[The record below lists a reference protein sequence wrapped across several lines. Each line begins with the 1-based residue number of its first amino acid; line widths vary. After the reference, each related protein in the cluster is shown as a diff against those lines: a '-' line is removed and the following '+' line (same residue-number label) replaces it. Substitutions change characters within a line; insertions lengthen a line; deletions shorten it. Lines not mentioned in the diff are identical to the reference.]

1 MPSPFTRNISSQP
14 PAKKLQSQFRST
26 DLEIVRCCHS
36 FLKSDI
42 VFFKS
47 QWNWS
52 EFLQLYLNKG
62 CDQQRLYCN
71 YILAMLTNMANSQ
84 LKVLNRKIPPE
95 LIIANEIQLI
105 RNPVTD
111 LQAENIA
118 DDSIEQNILW
128 NFASDVV
135 TNVEG
140 VLLTIF
146 DVDNYNFYQST
157 DGLYDKTVMV
167 ESTKIN
173 VRSLALGISFGKAIC
188 LTGPVGCGKTTLVEY
203 LARQTGRV
211 AIRGS
216 VKATDKE
223 NNGVQVNQKNVQPI
237 SAKGRKDKK
246 RNATEA
252 ENGIILEN
260 GGDDAKVGCKN
271 GFLRIQL
278 GDQTDSKMLLG
289 QYRCT
294 DVPGE
299 FIWQPG
305 VLTQV
310 RQILLIFS
318 QPKLNLCITTR
329 LSCTDTGCCW
339 KTLIWPL
346 KTSALC

>member
-1 MPSPFTRNISSQP
+1 
-14 PAKKLQSQFRST
+14 
-26 DLEIVRCCHS
+26 
-36 FLKSDI
+36 
-42 VFFKS
+42 
-47 QWNWS
+47 
-52 EFLQLYLNKG
+52 
-62 CDQQRLYCN
+62 
-71 YILAMLTNMANSQ
+71 MLTNMTNSQ
-84 LKVLNRKIPPE
+84 LKVLNQNIPSE
-95 LIIANEIQLI
+95 LIIASEMQLI

-111 LQAENIA
+111 WQA
-118 DDSIEQNILW
+118 DSIDDYSLESNILW

-167 ESTKIN
+167 DSTKIN

-188 LTGPVGCGKTTLVEY
+188 LSGPVGCGKTTLVEY
-203 LARQTGRV
+203 LARKTGRV
-211 AIRGS
+211 AIRGH
-216 VKATDKE
+216 VNETDKE
-223 NNGVQVNQKNVQPI
+223 NNGIPVNQKNVQPVNG
-237 SAKGRKDKK
+237 KGTKTNKK
-246 RNATEA
+246 RTSDEA
-252 ENGIILEN
+252 ENEKNMEN
-260 GGDDAKVGCKN
+260 GGDATKIGSKN

-310 RQILLIFS
+310 RLLLIVLSF
-318 QPKLNLCITTR
+318 LNK
-329 LSCTDTGCCW
+329 G
-339 KTLIWPL
+339 
-346 KTSALC
+346 

>member
-1 MPSPFTRNISSQP
+1 M
-14 PAKKLQSQFRST
+14 
-26 DLEIVRCCHS
+26 
-36 FLKSDI
+36 
-42 VFFKS
+42 
-47 QWNWS
+47 
-52 EFLQLYLNKG
+52 
-62 CDQQRLYCN
+62 
-71 YILAMLTNMANSQ
+71 
-84 LKVLNRKIPPE
+84 
-95 LIIANEIQLI
+95 QLI

-111 LQAENIA
+111 WQVENIA
-118 DDSIEQNILW
+118 DDSADQNILW

-188 LTGPVGCGKTTLVEY
+188 LSGPVGCGKTTLVEY

-211 AIRGS
+211 PIRGS
-216 VKATDKE
+216 VMETDKE
-223 NNGVQVNQKNVQPI
+223 NSGVQVNHKNVQPVN
-237 SAKGRKDKK
+237 ANGKKNKKK
-246 RNATEA
+246 RTATEA
-252 ENGIILEN
+252 ENGNDLQN
-260 GGDDAKVGCKN
+260 GGDEAKLGSKN

-310 RQILLIFS
+310 WRIF
-318 QPKLNLCITTR
+318 CISLFR
-329 LSCTDTGCCW
+329 NH
-339 KTLIWPL
+339 I
-346 KTSALC
+346 